1 MTGKTQ
7 ALEAWATQHG
17 RWRPLI
23 RMKTTMTRIIAAYL
37 PWQTPRLR
45 PACADKA
52 PSLGA
57 GEMTGR
63 QAHGAAWL
71 LGDGRDPRTSA
82 EAKAVKVL
90 DWDAEHKNQPEQ

>member
-1 MTGKTQ
+1 MGYP
-7 ALEAWATQHG
+7 AWAMETLD
-17 RWRPLI
+17 PNEDDND
-23 RMKTTMTRIIAAYL
+23 KDYIAAYR

-45 PACADKA
+45 SACADKA